1 MDSIDSA
8 INSTIEAKFASTQ
21 QEIAIAVLAKAH
33 AAAKAQGDAA
43 VELLR
48 ATAALGKSLNSGHQF
63 DSVA

>member
-8 INSTIEAKFASTQ
+8 INSAIEAKFASTQ
-21 QEIAIAVLAKAH
+21 QEIAIAVLAKSQ

-48 ATAALGKSLNSGHQF
+48 ASANLGKSLGTGQQF
-63 DSVA
+63 DAVA

>member
-8 INSTIEAKFASTQ
+8 INSAIEAKFASTQ
-21 QEIAIAVLAKAH
+21 QEIAIAVLAKSQ

-48 ATAALGKSLNSGHQF
+48 VTANLGKSLSTGQQL
-63 DSVA
+63 DAVA

>member
-8 INSTIEAKFASTQ
+8 INSAFEAKFASTQ
-21 QEIAIAVLAKAH
+21 QEIAIAVLAKTQ

-48 ATAALGKSLNSGHQF
+48 ASAKLANSLGTGQKF
-63 DSVA
+63 DAVA